1 MFEKPDRS
9 SLQASAGFLCN
20 LARSGRADAEF
31 AIGMLGSKSRM
42 QVPTETVLHFGQ
54 WLGWPDWLRD
64 GTTLTGSG
72 PLPPT
77 VPLGEGLIMI
87 GNILDNSDYF
97 ALFERI
103 LMSPRPVMGNVA
115 ALQLLHAPDMGT
127 GLRSLVRA
135 VATPNPWLLCWLIAN
150 DDTAEIAVQP
160 PWPMGPLFE
169 YSALGGAPLFY
180 RAIETYRPDLL
191 AEMVW
196 ETKFYDDPRAQRL
209 LAGFHCR
216 VAPSTGVERLRFPA
230 AWLATPNP
238 HHDPIL
244 WGVACAK
251 LHALLLEIGEPTR
264 VADIRTFIVQKLER
278 ERRVPRLKQ
287 AAAHLGM
294 SMRSIVRLLAGQ
306 KTSFRKLVEEERKAR
321 ALALLA
327 DTSLSLAEVA
337 DALGF
342 SDMSSFGR
350 SVRTW
355 FGDTPG
361 NLRKQPA
368 QTDV

>member
-1 MFEKPDRS
+1 
-9 SLQASAGFLCN
+9 
-20 LARSGRADAEF
+20 
-31 AIGMLGSKSRM
+31 MLGSKSHM

-77 VPLGEGLIMI
+77 VPLGDGLIMI
-87 GNILDNSDYF
+87 GNILDNSDYL

-103 LMSPRPVMGNVA
+103 LTSPRPVMGSVA

-127 GLRSLVRA
+127 ALRSLVLA
-135 VATPNPWLLCWLIAN
+135 VATPNPWLLCWLTEN
-150 DDTAEIAVQP
+150 EGTAEISVQP

-169 YSALGGAPLFY
+169 FSALGGAPMFY
-180 RAIETYRPDLL
+180 RAIEAFHPDLL

-196 ETKFYDDPRAQRL
+196 ETNFHDVPRAQRL
-209 LAGFHCR
+209 LAGFRCR

-230 AWLATPNP
+230 AWLTTPNP
-238 HHDPIL
+238 HHDPML

-251 LHALLLEIGEPTR
+251 LHALLIEIGEPGG
-264 VADIRTFIVQKLER
+264 VADIRTFIIQKLER

-287 AAAHLGM
+287 AAAHLGI
-294 SMRSIVRLLAGQ
+294 STRTIVRSLARQ
-306 KTSFRKLVEEERKAR
+306 ETSFHKLVEEERKAR

-327 DTSLSLAEVA
+327 DTSLPLAEVA
-337 DALGF
+337 SALGF

-350 SVRTW
+350 SFRNW

-361 NLRKQPA
+361 NLRKHSAERPA
-368 QTDV
+368 EASQGALRRRR